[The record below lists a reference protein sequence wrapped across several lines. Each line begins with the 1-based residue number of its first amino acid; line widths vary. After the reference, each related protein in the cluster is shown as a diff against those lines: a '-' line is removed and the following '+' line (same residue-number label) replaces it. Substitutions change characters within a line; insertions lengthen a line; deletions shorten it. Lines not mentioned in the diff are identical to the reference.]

1 MIGLAERT
9 NVLIATTEW
18 EGPEYTRTEEEE
30 VPKPFLN
37 EYLPTPTEI
46 ALACREIQK
55 GWSEAERRRRRGF
68 RRAHQQ
74 APMLRVV
81 RTAFAG

>member
-9 NVLIATTEW
+9 EELVAIPDYV
-18 EGPEYTRTEEEE
+18 PEYDRTVDEEA
-30 VPKPFLN
+30 PKPFLN
-37 EYLPTPTEI
+37 EYLPTQDEI
-46 ALACREIQK
+46 ASACREIQK

-74 APMLRVV
+74 ASMMRVV
-81 RTAFAG
+81 RMAFAS

>member
-1 MIGLAERT
+1 MIALAERT
-9 NVLIATTEW
+9 NVSIATPDY
-18 EGPEYTRTEEEE
+18 GFGEE

-37 EYLPTPTEI
+37 EYLPTPDEI
-46 ALACREIQK
+46 ARACREIQQ
-55 GWSEAERRRRRGF
+55 GWSEAERRRRRGY

-81 RTAFAG
+81 RTAFAS

>member
-9 NVLIATTEW
+9 EVSIAIPEHY
-18 EGPEYTRTEEEE
+18 PEYERTEDEEL
-30 VPKPFLN
+30 PKPFLN
-37 EYLPTPTEI
+37 EYLPTHDEI
-46 ALACREIQK
+46 ARACREIQK

-74 APMLRVV
+74 VSMLRVV
-81 RTAFAG
+81 RTAFAS

>member
-1 MIGLAERT
+1 MIGLVERT
-9 NVLIATTEW
+9 ELSIAA
-18 EGPEYTRTEEEE
+18 PEYSPECYRTDDEEL
-30 VPKPFLN
+30 PKPFLN
-37 EYLPTPTEI
+37 EYLPTHDEI
-46 ALACREIQK
+46 ARACREIQK

-74 APMLRVV
+74 ASMLRVV

>member
-1 MIGLAERT
+1 MIAFAERT
-9 NVLIATTEW
+9 ERTSVSIATPDY
-18 EGPEYTRTEEEE
+18 GYDEE

-37 EYLPTPTEI
+37 EYLPTQDEI
-46 ALACREIQK
+46 ARACREIQK

-81 RTAFAG
+81 RTAFAS